1 MVEFFYSNSYQ
12 SSMKMASF
20 NFLYGRPHR
29 APISWDWL
37 EDQILIGLEVVQ
49 NMEEQ
54 MTIMKE
60 RLKEAQIWKKS
71 YVDAHWNNKCYEVE
85 DMVFFIVRPQKSSI
99 IFGKGARLP
108 PWFLGPFEAIE
119 KKCSVAYRIVL
130 PTSLAHMHNV
140 FHIFLLCHYISNP
153 LHVIDMRWL

>member
-1 MVEFFYSNSYQ
+1 
-12 SSMKMASF
+12 
-20 NFLYGRPHR
+20 
-29 APISWDWL
+29 
-37 EDQILIGLEVVQ
+37 
-49 NMEEQ
+49 MEEQ

-108 PWFLGPFEAIE
+108 P
-119 KKCSVAYRIVL
+119 
-130 PTSLAHMHNV
+130 
-140 FHIFLLCHYISNP
+140 
-153 LHVIDMRWL
+153 